1 MTSTELSA
9 ADKEPITS
17 CQFRDCENTQG
28 LEKKEVNVKVYGN
41 EEDDDDKEDDEFFK
55 EDVNSPIPPKWEERL
70 FCPMHI
76 FAINLGLG
84 FEKKDHVWD
93 LSDKKF
99 GTKQARFIAELVKRN
114 QNIKTLD
121 ISKNRIKVIGMNLIA
136 DALTT
141 NTTLTA
147 IDIRE
152 NKYLEDKEAAPDVFQ
167 TIMRKERITRFCGLD
182 KEAFTKELPAH
193 KPENPESFEE
203 YLKVFD
209 KKKDRKNLRKNL
221 REKSFMVRRG
231 IVESEKEWYLFPHGS
246 AALEDEHMPEI
257 AGYLKRG
264 HIFWYADRKTKVC
277 NLENLHLNG
286 NKITCT
292 GVKTIVEAL
301 EGEKA
306 FKLKKLNLHH
316 NQIKEPGAKLLAK
329 FLQYNTIMTVLN
341 LFNNEIADEGALH
354 FLETLKTNTTL
365 KKLDLDKNGVDEKG
379 EKAPTKW
386 DDRKEIGDE
395 VREKLVKIMKDHAS
409 LKYLGDEFMEDGED
423 F

>member
-1 MTSTELSA
+1 MTSTDVSA

-28 LEKKEVNVKVYGN
+28 LEKKSVNVKVYGN

-55 EDVNSPIPPKWEERL
+55 EDPNSPIPPKYEERL

-76 FAINLGLG
+76 FAINLRLG
-84 FEKKDHVWD
+84 FQKEDHVWD
-93 LSDKKF
+93 LSNKKF
-99 GTKQARFIAELVKRN
+99 GTKHARFIAELVKRN

-121 ISKNRIKVIGMNLIA
+121 ISKNKIKVIGMNLIA

-147 IDIRE
+147 LDIRE
-152 NKYLEDKEAAPDVFQ
+152 NKYLEDKEAAPDVFL
-167 TIMRKERITRFCGLD
+167 TLMRKERITNFCGLD
-182 KEAFTKELPAH
+182 SEAFTKELPAH
-193 KPENPESFEE
+193 KPENPESFDE

-221 REKSFMVRRG
+221 REKSFLVRRG
-231 IVESEKEWYLFPHGS
+231 IVESEKEWYLFPHGTP
-246 AALEDEHMPEI
+246 ALEDEQMVEI
-257 AGYLKRG
+257 GNYLKRG
-264 HIFWYADRKTKVC
+264 HIFWYKDAKTKVC

-292 GVKTIVEAL
+292 GVNTIVDAL
-301 EGEKA
+301 EEEKS
-306 FKLKKLNLHH
+306 FKLKQLNLHH
-316 NQIKEPGAKLLAK
+316 NRIKKAGAERLAN
-329 FLQYNTIMTVLN
+329 FLKENTIMTVLN
-341 LFNNEIADEGALH
+341 LFNNEIADEGALF
-354 FLETLKTNTTL
+354 FLETLKTNTTI

-379 EKAPTKW
+379 DKAPTKW
-386 DDRKEIGDE
+386 DDRKEIGDD
-395 VREKLVKIMKDHAS
+395 VREQLCKIMKDHAS
-409 LKYLGDEFMEDGED
+409 LKYLGDEFMDDGED